1 MRQPNDLSRRER
13 QILDV
18 IYEMESASVKDVQNA
33 LADGSSESTIR
44 TLLGILVAKGV
55 LKKEASGLKF
65 MYFPVVAKEKASLQ
79 ALENVV
85 ATFFDKKPSLAV
97 RSLLAMKKGK
107 IPAEEIA
114 EIEALLESKKSNK

>member
-1 MRQPNDLSRRER
+1 MRQPKDLSRRER

-55 LKKEASGLKF
+55 LKKQASGLKF
-65 MYFPVVAKEKASLQ
+65 MYFPVVEKEKASLQ

-97 RSLLAMKKGK
+97 RSLLEMKKGK
-107 IPAEEIA
+107 ISAEEIA
-114 EIEALLESKKSNK
+114 EIEALLESKKGSK

>member
-1 MRQPNDLSRRER
+1 MRKPNDLSRRER

-97 RSLLAMKKGK
+97 RSLLEMKKGK

>member
-1 MRQPNDLSRRER
+1 M
-13 QILDV
+13 
-18 IYEMESASVKDVQNA
+18 KDVQNA

-85 ATFFDKKPSLAV
+85 ATFFDKKPALAV